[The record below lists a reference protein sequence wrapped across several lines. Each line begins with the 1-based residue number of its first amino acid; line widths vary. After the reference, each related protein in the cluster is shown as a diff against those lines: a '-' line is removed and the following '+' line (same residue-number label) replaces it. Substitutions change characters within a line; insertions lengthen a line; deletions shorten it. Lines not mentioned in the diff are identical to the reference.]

1 MNPKI
6 SIQFD
11 YIAGKSRNKKSDIS
25 NLKLVSGVNIYNYE
39 QKATFFCLSSEK
51 RDDVKSLTYA
61 INEYLNEPYL
71 CIYLNTVPTLSLC
84 ICINRKW
91 MQSNLPAPE
100 AVNDFSLRSIFRE
113 FAQSHSVVASRHIL
127 FLEQL
132 SMSEFKEILIQSY
145 AAQFIH
151 SLLVQLNLEFKSDN
165 NTQFKDSDVKKVIEI
180 EQRVI
185 SNFPKVSPT
194 IKEMSDMAGM
204 STSEFKIIFFEVFKE
219 SPHQHILNKK
229 LLFAKELL
237 QTGQYSIA
245 QVSYKVGFNHPSGFT
260 RLFKTKFKFPPSTVY
275 KVSVGA
281 GKREIA

>member
-1 MNPKI
+1 
-6 SIQFD
+6 
-11 YIAGKSRNKKSDIS
+11 
-25 NLKLVSGVNIYNYE
+25 
-39 QKATFFCLSSEK
+39 
-51 RDDVKSLTYA
+51 
-61 INEYLNEPYL
+61 
-71 CIYLNTVPTLSLC
+71 
-84 ICINRKW
+84 

-204 STSEFKIIFFEVFKE
+204 STSKFKIIFFEVFKE

-260 RLFKTKFKFPPSTVY
+260 RLLKLNSNSHQALCIKSVWELVKEKLPKEFNKITLVSKKITKYSCVIMSINITGDSPVMSHLF
-275 KVSVGA
+275 
-281 GKREIA
+281 